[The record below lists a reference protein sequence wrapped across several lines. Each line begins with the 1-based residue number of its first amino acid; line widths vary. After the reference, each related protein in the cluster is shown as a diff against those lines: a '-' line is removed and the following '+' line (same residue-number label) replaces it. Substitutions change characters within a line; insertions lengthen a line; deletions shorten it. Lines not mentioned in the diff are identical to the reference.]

1 MTIIVTEIEAE
12 RGLRFLCRVG
22 LTSRWLPAYCVPG
35 VVGECD
41 VPATLTDEDAD
52 DLMMEYEERAAI
64 MEFDG
69 GLSRG
74 DAERQA
80 RLLLG
85 IGGE

>member
-12 RGLRFLCRVG
+12 RGLRLLCRVG
-22 LTSRWLPAYCVPG
+22 DVSRWLPAYSVPG

-41 VPATLTDEDAD
+41 LTVTLTGEDED
-52 DLMMEYEERAAI
+52 DLRYEYEERAGI
-64 MEFDG
+64 LEFDC
-69 GLSRG
+69 GLCRG

-85 IGGE
+85 IRGE